1 MKKLFPLDIEAL
13 VKLGGPEFIKKN
25 PIWVVN
31 GQKLNKEV
39 DIFFKNFISTCEKKK
54 MIKKKL
60 CMLTMGSFIMS
71 HKKHTCFWQKIF

>member
-25 PIWVVN
+25 PIWLVN

-39 DIFFKNFISTCEKKK
+39 DIFFKNFIRVCEKKNND
-54 MIKKKL
+54 KKKL
-60 CMLTMGSFIMS
+60 CMLTMGSFFI
-71 HKKHTCFWQKIF
+71 